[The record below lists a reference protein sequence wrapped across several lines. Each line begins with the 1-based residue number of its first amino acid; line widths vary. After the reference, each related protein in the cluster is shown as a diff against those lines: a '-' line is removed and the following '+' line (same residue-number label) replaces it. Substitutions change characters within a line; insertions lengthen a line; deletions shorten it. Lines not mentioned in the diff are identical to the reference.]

1 MYTPV
6 GLYDYDNDVFNFDED
21 LEEEMAAKLFGSD
34 QSLVTAFEKPKKKRI
49 RMPVKIPRVCKNDI
63 RRHYGTIL
71 ARCLNGLDENFAFN
85 FVNTFMGPSTMVQV
99 HGLPHSALEGM
110 PTEGITPIVQAMWT
124 GGDVSVAD
132 WIRQHLFVCQRVFS
146 DAVYRIRS
154 QRVISKLRTRCSTV
168 IIELE
173 AIATQYLDL
182 DLVYLLE
189 TMFNKLLYTALNP
202 HLKLPPVYSLTT
214 PVELVDNRMFFDGVL
229 GYQPAPLA
237 QPVEMRHLSRLTLHL
252 DDNKYIQSIEW
263 ADLTVPPSL
272 QPALD
277 RAKEMGRRNHVV
289 DATYM

>member
-1 MYTPV
+1 
-6 GLYDYDNDVFNFDED
+6 
-21 LEEEMAAKLFGSD
+21 MAKKLCGSD
-34 QSLVTAFEKPKKKRI
+34 QSLVTTTVSVKPKKKRI

-71 ARCLNGLDENFAFN
+71 AHSLNGLDADFASN
-85 FVNTFMGPSTMVQV
+85 FVNAFMRPSTTVQV
-99 HGLPHSALEGM
+99 HGLPRSALEGL
-110 PTEGITPIVQAMWT
+110 PTEGITPIVQAMWA
-124 GGDVSVAD
+124 GGDISVAD

-173 AIATQYLDL
+173 AVVTQYLDL

-189 TMFNKLLYTALNP
+189 TMYNKLLHAALNP
-202 HLKLPPVYSLTT
+202 HLDLPPVYSLTT
-214 PVELVDNRMFFDGVL
+214 PVDLVDNHMFFDSVL
-229 GYQPAPLA
+229 GYQPMPLA
-237 QPVEMRHLSRLTLHL
+237 QPIEMQHVSRLTLHL
-252 DDNKYIQSIEW
+252 DNNKYIEAIEW

-277 RAKEMGRRNHVV
+277 RAKLIGRCDN
-289 DATYM
+289 DTNAAFM